1 MGTMKCR
8 TYIEDNGTKNIVWFG
23 SYGKN
28 PDGTAKKI
36 SNQQVES
43 NFSIDAKAVAD
54 SLTEKL
60 HVMRGELWHAIQ
72 FGLPL
77 LDKVKSKA
85 LIDTTVA
92 QIVSEQSNVVEILS
106 FSSQVINKE
115 YKCDISV
122 MTKFGN
128 IKISL

>member
-1 MGTMKCR
+1 MRCR

-28 PDGTAKKI
+28 SDGTAKKI

-43 NFSIDAKAVAD
+43 NFSINENAVAD

-60 HVMRGELWHAIQ
+60 HVIKGELWHAIQ

-92 QIVSEQSNVVEILS
+92 QIVSEQTNVIGITS
-106 FSSQVINKE
+106 FTSSIINKE
-115 YKCDISV
+115 YKCNMIIK
-122 MTKFGN
+122 TIFGDVN
-128 IKISL
+128 VLI